1 MEGVELPPGY
11 TSSPGVA
18 GQGNDAQQEK
28 EVEEQRSMIL
38 DQIMTLEARE
48 RLNHIKLVKKEKAR
62 NLEDMLIQSARM
74 GRLSQRVSED
84 QFVQMLESV
93 KEQFEKR
100 TKVTIQRRKCFG
112 EEDDDDGDDDLL
124 M

>member
-1 MEGVELPPGY
+1 
-11 TSSPGVA
+11 
-18 GQGNDAQQEK
+18 
-28 EVEEQRSMIL
+28 
-38 DQIMTLEARE
+38 
-48 RLNHIKLVKKEKAR
+48 
-62 NLEDMLIQSARM
+62 
-74 GRLSQRVSED
+74 
-84 QFVQMLESV
+84 MLESV